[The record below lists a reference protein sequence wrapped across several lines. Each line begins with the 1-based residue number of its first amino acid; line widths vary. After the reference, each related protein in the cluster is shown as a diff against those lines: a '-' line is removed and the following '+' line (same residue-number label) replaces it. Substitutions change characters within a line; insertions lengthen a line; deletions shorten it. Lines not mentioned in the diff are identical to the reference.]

1 MTLMDIL
8 PPLQS
13 SGLTEG
19 DIFTHLT
26 HSEESIRV
34 WSLKTC

>member
-8 PPLQS
+8 LPLRS

-26 HSEESIRV
+26 PSV
-34 WSLKTC
+34 DLLWFGP